1 MRVYNKLQHKNGM
14 ERSMKVQIR
23 MCRSYPSKI
32 FFTLSLGFLECLFA
46 IVAALLLAAIE
57 LLIFYRELSRP
68 FFPLHSL
75 FWSKSKE
82 IFSIH
87 RAQLHMLVTSLSVS
101 LLLSHTLPPHLLLHA
116 LSFGCSAA
124 TGYLFSPHF
133 MPFLSQYGR
142 SRVWN
147 VPKEFVV
154 QECIMCKT
162 MTNSNRS
169 AVGREKK
176 NDCAPN
182 HRYNLWNLLRKR
194 YIFERRFFSSFS
206 LGIFFMGFSFCRFVQ
221 CSIPFGFYLSF
232 LLLFLLSAN
241 FLGRF
246 SVCVHSNG
254 KSNGNIARS
263 ISPVGNTNLFEA
275 RYFCFSLYHF
285 STKIYEKNIAVHW
298 IGKLL
303 LFNKRYG
310 GHTLKNAQPKDSQ
323 RLRSFIFSF
332 LFFSSCKSNQ

>member
-1 MRVYNKLQHKNGM
+1 MYH
-14 ERSMKVQIR
+14 VQNNDKFQSF
-23 MCRSYPSKI
+23 C
-32 FFTLSLGFLECLFA
+32 
-46 IVAALLLAAIE
+46 
-57 LLIFYRELSRP
+57 SRQ
-68 FFPLHSL
+68 
-75 FWSKSKE
+75 
-82 IFSIH
+82 
-87 RAQLHMLVTSLSVS
+87 R
-101 LLLSHTLPPHLLLHA
+101 
-116 LSFGCSAA
+116 
-124 TGYLFSPHF
+124 
-133 MPFLSQYGR
+133 
-142 SRVWN
+142 
-147 VPKEFVV
+147 
-154 QECIMCKT
+154 
-162 MTNSNRS
+162 
-169 AVGREKK
+169 KK

-285 STKIYEKNIAVHW
+285 STKIYEKTLQCIELASFCYLINATVDTHWKMPNRKIRNVFAV
-298 IGKLL
+298 
-303 LFNKRYG
+303 LFS
-310 GHTLKNAQPKDSQ
+310 LS
-323 RLRSFIFSF
+323 FSF
-332 LFFSSCKSNQ
+332 LHVNQISNK